1 MQDNTLE
8 RIASKIKEIGIADEP
23 GSVLYSGNETI
34 CKGDFYFMGANPGG
48 HSDQFSDGIEDTV
61 INQLSRKYVPSSFNE
76 YFDAKWQ
83 KSKGKPTAAGQALL
97 QKRIKFLFQNLGLN
111 LRKTLSTNSVFVR
124 SATLEKFHL
133 DWNQAANKCWEIHE
147 ILLEQV
153 KPKIIIVFGD
163 EARAF
168 LEKRMSIKDQDVFGV
183 QSQNEIKYFYYRKGF
198 ISIKNELRPLI
209 LLSTPH
215 LSRYKI
221 DAKGMDYGDKFDT
234 RPAIEWL
241 KEKIDEN

>member
-76 YFDAKWQ
+76 YCDAKWQ

-97 QKRIKFLFQNLGLN
+97 QKR
-111 LRKTLSTNSVFVR
+111 T
-124 SATLEKFHL
+124 
-133 DWNQAANKCWEIHE
+133 
-147 ILLEQV
+147 
-153 KPKIIIVFGD
+153 
-163 EARAF
+163 
-168 LEKRMSIKDQDVFGV
+168 SIC
-183 QSQNEIKYFYYRKGF
+183 
-198 ISIKNELRPLI
+198 
-209 LLSTPH
+209 
-215 LSRYKI
+215 
-221 DAKGMDYGDKFDT
+221 
-234 RPAIEWL
+234 
-241 KEKIDEN
+241 